1 MPFATVDNIRLFYRL
16 EGAADRPVLVLS
28 HSIGTDMGLWSAQV
42 EELLPH
48 FQILR
53 YDTRGH
59 GASDVPVANTQSN
72 SSAAT

>member
-28 HSIGTDMGLWSAQV
+28 HSIGTDMGYGRRKLRNYCPIFKYCDTTPADTARRMC
-42 EELLPH
+42 LL
-48 FQILR
+48 
-53 YDTRGH
+53 
-59 GASDVPVANTQSN
+59 ANTQSN